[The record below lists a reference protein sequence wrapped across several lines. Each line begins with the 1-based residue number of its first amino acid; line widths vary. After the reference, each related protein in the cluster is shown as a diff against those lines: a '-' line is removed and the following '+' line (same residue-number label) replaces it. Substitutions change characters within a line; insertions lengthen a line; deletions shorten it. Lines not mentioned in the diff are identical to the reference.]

1 MLIFLRLFTSVDFWK
16 ILRTTK
22 ISNQSILD
30 PKQIK
35 INVLRENLTIAHNGG
50 PNPTNLHHEILV
62 DLYMIISDALN
73 VDKVILQKIVILR
86 DQSVSSVGNM
96 VTYSLN
102 VDNKRHISIQL
113 QPRQDLPQQE
123 ECTP

>member
-1 MLIFLRLFTSVDFWK
+1 MLIFLRLFTSVDFLK

-30 PKQIK
+30 PRKIK

-50 PNPTNLHHEILV
+50 PNPTNLHQEILV
-62 DLYMIISDALN
+62 GLYMIISYALN
-73 VDKVILQKIVILR
+73 ADKVILLKIVILR
-86 DQSVSSVGNM
+86 NQAISSVGNL
-96 VTYSLN
+96 VTYSLSVN
-102 VDNKRHISIQL
+102 NRSHISIQL